1 MLGNKTAVLIDEFDF
16 TGSFFAAETEHTV
29 AEKDNTV
36 FGADAMTFEP
46 GLASDKLML
55 RGYYSGNAAGAVF
68 KELRARLGAA
78 GVNTLMAVLIDT
90 TDANC
95 VAECSANGWG
105 QALKVNL
112 AAPELITFELNTPPA
127 GSMVTG
133 LRILD
138 ATVSATGNQT
148 AVDFGA
154 AGAAGGWV
162 FVFVQA
168 IGGTASNAQINVAAA
183 PLQASGYTTK
193 ATVTFS
199 AVGGYAAAMVT
210 NAVDRW
216 VRVNVASL
224 GGATSL
230 KLVVI
235 ACIKGVTY

>member
-78 GVNTLMAVLIDT
+78 GVNTPMAVLIDT

-127 GSMVTG
+127 GSAVTG

-138 ATVSATGNQT
+138 TTVSATGNQT

-154 AGAAGGWV
+154 AGAAGGMV

-168 IGGTASNAQINVAAA
+168 ITGTATNASVKVQSSTSSGGTYADE
-183 PLQASGYTTK
+183 

-199 AVGGYAAAMVT
+199 AEGGYV
-210 NAVDRW
+210 AVMTGAINRW
-216 VRVNVASL
+216 LRVNVAGM
-224 GGATSL
+224 GGATAI
-230 KLVVI
+230 KLVAI
-235 ACIKGVTY
+235 ACVKGVTY